1 MDSSG
6 QKAAAVSPR
15 DLIQRGNIRTNVPG
29 ILTFIG
35 LRALDPLL
43 QYKLIAGGWGA
54 ALLSKIGVATIAPGA
69 ALSTGFAAVDALV
82 LSLPQLVV
90 LSMSVGAVLKQVYW
104 LTIINRE
111 NFPPLLAMTVSVY
124 NNFVNCINSLLLVAA
139 ATSAVSA
146 PAIPGTD
153 VPYPIALGLLLYST
167 GIFLETQSE
176 RQRKAFKENPR
187 SQGKV
192 MRRGLWSVARHINYG
207 GYSLWRGGYT
217 TACSGAVGGFLFF
230 AFYVFNLINGSVPSL
245 DAYCAKRYG
254 EQWAAFKRDVKWV
267 LLPGIY

>member
-1 MDSSG
+1 MASSN
-6 QKAAAVSPR
+6 QKLAAAEPP
-15 DLIQRGNIRTNVPG
+15 DLIQRGNIRTSVPG

-69 ALSTGFAAVDALV
+69 ALSTGLAAVDTLG
-82 LSLPQLVV
+82 LSLPQLVA

-104 LTIINRE
+104 LIIINRE
-111 NFPPLLAMTVSVY
+111 NFPPSSATIVSVY
-124 NNFVNCINSLLLVAA
+124 NSFVNSINSLLLVAA
-139 ATSAVSA
+139 ATSAASA
-146 PAIPGTD
+146 PAIMGTD
-153 VPYPIALGLLLYST
+153 VPYPIALGLFLYST
-167 GIFLETQSE
+167 GMFLETQSE
-176 RQRKAFKENPR
+176 RQRKAFKDDPR

-192 MRRGLWSVARHINYG
+192 MRTGLWSLARHINYG

-217 TACSGAVGGFLFF
+217 TACSGLIGGFTSW
-230 AFYVFNLINGSVPSL
+230 AFYVFNFINGSVPSL